1 MAKKRR
7 GTFDFYGSALKA
19 ATGMVG
25 ALNLDPAC
33 AGCHIPVQTAPVD
46 SAQMVPH
53 GLIFQPATTLPII
66 ILPPALTRDTVT
78 LTTDCVFAEK
88 VLLETLVRD
97 SYALRTLTLASS
109 ALEMDIA

>member
-1 MAKKRR
+1 MAKTKR
-7 GTFDFYGSALKA
+7 TFRLLRSALKA

-66 ILPPALTRDTVT
+66 LPPALTRDTVT

>member
-1 MAKKRR
+1 MAKTTRSFR
-7 GTFDFYGSALKA
+7 LLRSALKA

-33 AGCHIPVQTAPVD
+33 AGCHIPVQTALVD

-53 GLIFQPATTLPII
+53 GLIFQPATTLPI

>member
-1 MAKKRR
+1 MAKMKNYRLLL
-7 GTFDFYGSALKA
+7 SARIA
-19 ATGMVG
+19 ATGMVDAKKLG
-25 ALNLDPAC
+25 PAN
-33 AGCHIPVQTAPVD
+33 AGCHIPVQTALVD

-53 GLIFQPATTLPII
+53 GLIFQPATTLPI